1 MLAGKNRF
9 QKTLESQTGP
19 QDWKKVEV
27 SEDLNVIFI
36 LQRFR
41 GVGVGQP
48 RHVGR
53 ASPATFQLKKNTLYF
68 SPFPSPFFL
77 TSEKYFPSQIIS
89 SSSLSVFLLLQK
101 NMLSSLFFYFF
112 LLLRKNNI
120 SILVAI
126 ESYTVLSRKELNCW
140 ISQKRFITGA
150 AKSDLFY
157 DVLSW
162 PSCTSI
168 STWTPQFVHEHLHLD
183 PCTAATSQKVTAFFR
198 EI

>member
-1 MLAGKNRF
+1 MLTGKNRF

-120 SILVAI
+120 SIFQMF
-126 ESYTVLSRKELNCW
+126 SYFSFSNDF
-140 ISQKRFITGA
+140 KRI
-150 AKSDLFY
+150 
-157 DVLSW
+157 
-162 PSCTSI
+162 
-168 STWTPQFVHEHLHLD
+168 WTIFSKLRRTKINKD
-183 PCTAATSQKVTAFFR
+183 
-198 EI
+198 